1 LARLLLQHG
10 ADVKPRETTHGADAL
25 LIAAARGRTPLVQLL
40 LEKGAD
46 ARSLDTDGKNGLMWA
61 AVNGH
66 AETVSLLLK
75 AGVDPSAKDGEGKT
89 AAALAREAKRVN
101 IEELL
106 KTRRS

>member
-1 LARLLLQHG
+1 
-10 ADVKPRETTHGADAL
+10 
-25 LIAAARGRTPLVQLL
+25 
-40 LEKGAD
+40 
-46 ARSLDTDGKNGLMWA
+46 MWA